1 MHLWLSLPAAIESG
15 LVRASEQSLEV
26 VTTDGGYEVRNSR
39 WSSPLRSWHP
49 SYPIADADDD
59 THAAVEQMWEDT
71 NFGADTFNFTDPKR
85 GDATRA
91 RVDGSLQFTNQEGGS
106 LYHLDTFTLKEVRD
120 VSPAPTVIPAI
131 TGTLTVGNALACSTG
146 TWSGSPASYAYQ
158 WLRDGVAIG
167 SATSSTYTLVSGDS
181 GKMIGCAVVATDA
194 FGGQTKVFATE
205 VGPIS

>member
-15 LVRASEQSLEV
+15 LVRASDSALEV
-26 VTTDGGYEVRNSR
+26 VTTDGGYESRNQR

-49 SYPIADADDD
+49 SYPMADADDA
-59 THAAVEQMWEDT
+59 THVAVEQMWEDT
-71 NFGADTFNFTDPKR
+71 NFGADTFNFTDPKG
-85 GDATRA
+85 GDTTRV
-91 RVDGSLQFTNQEGGS
+91 RVDGSLQFTNQVGS

-120 VSPAPTVIPAI
+120 TSPEPTVAPAI
-131 TGTLTVGNALACSTG
+131 TGTLTVGSTLTVSNG
-146 TWSGSPASYAYQ
+146 TWSGSPTGYTYQ
-158 WLRDGVAIG
+158 WLRDGVEIG
-167 SATSSTYTLVSGDS
+167 GATASTYLLVSGDS